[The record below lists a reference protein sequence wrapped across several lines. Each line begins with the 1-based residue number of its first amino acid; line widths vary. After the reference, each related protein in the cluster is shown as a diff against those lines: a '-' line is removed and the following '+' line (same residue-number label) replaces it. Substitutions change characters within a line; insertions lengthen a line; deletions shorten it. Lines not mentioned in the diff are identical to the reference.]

1 MEMKRTLARFQL
13 LQEEE
18 LQLMLDGESSTLV
31 GLLWLLRTGPMA
43 SPCTVPSVANISVPL
58 LCFYLTLPRSAAS
71 AV

>member
-18 LQLMLDGESSTLV
+18 LQLMLDGESSTFV

-43 SPCTVPSVANISVPL
+43 SPCTVPSVASISVPL
-58 LCFYLTLPRSAAS
+58 LCFTLRCRSAAS